1 MMKVKSNVREA
12 MKARCLNAAADSAAN
27 QWQKKVSVMFKMIKR
42 YLFNV
47 FEAVELLA
55 QVPEAP
61 VFFAWLIALASEG
74 SHQRSMHGPQD
85 FAPQV

>member
-1 MMKVKSNVREA
+1 
-12 MKARCLNAAADSAAN
+12 
-27 QWQKKVSVMFKMIKR
+27 MFKMIKR
-42 YLFNV
+42 YLLKV

-74 SHQRSMHGPQD
+74 SHQRSIHGPQD